1 MSIDWSKAEEKL
13 DKKQAVEGRILLELR
28 DKCDYLREKLEEAN
42 ENLFQSK
49 EKFHLLSKD
58 HEESKATNRRE
69 IKEKEEIIN
78 NLKIE
83 IDEIKIE
90 LEERNSKVSEL
101 EFLLKEKEQKFLQI
115 TNSSGSEI
123 SRITSE
129 LEDAIGKISEVE
141 NNLKIAISNIN
152 NKDEEIRRVNG
163 TIEELDIENNNLEA
177 QIKNLSEQK
186 ESKIQNLES
195 ALIEKNKLVKAQSLH
210 IEEVEK
216 ELEDLKPQEVEKE
229 LENSKHLEL
238 EKSYYPYETRIICP
252 LCQAVGKDIREVE
265 DKKVILYYRGGIPIY
280 AKKYVCK
287 KCGYN
292 WK

>member
-49 EKFHLLSKD
+49 KKFHLLSKD
-58 HEESKATNRRE
+58 DEKLKANYRRE
-69 IKEKEEIIN
+69 IKEKEGTIN
-78 NLKIE
+78 NLNIE
-83 IDEIKIE
+83 IDELKIE
-90 LEERNSKVSEL
+90 LEKNSSKVSEL

-123 SRITSE
+123 LRITSE
-129 LEDAIGKISEVE
+129 LEDARGKISELE
-141 NNLKIAISNIN
+141 NDLNRAISNSKA
-152 NKDEEIRRVNG
+152 KDEEIRRLAGKVEDLSLLTG
-163 TIEELDIENNNLEA
+163 MIEELDTEKNNLEA
-177 QIKNLSEQK
+177 QSKNLSEQK
-186 ESKIQNLES
+186 ESEIQNLES
-195 ALIEKNKLVKAQSLH
+195 ALTEKNKLLEAQAIH

-216 ELEDLKPQEVEKE
+216 ELEILKPTEVEE
-229 LENSKHLEL
+229 SVFPP
-238 EKSYYPYETRIICP
+238 SYDTRIFC
-252 LCQAVGKDIREVE
+252 LRCDAKGKNIREVE
-265 DKKVILYYRGGIPIY
+265 DRNNILYYNNGIPIF

-287 KCGYN
+287 NCGHN